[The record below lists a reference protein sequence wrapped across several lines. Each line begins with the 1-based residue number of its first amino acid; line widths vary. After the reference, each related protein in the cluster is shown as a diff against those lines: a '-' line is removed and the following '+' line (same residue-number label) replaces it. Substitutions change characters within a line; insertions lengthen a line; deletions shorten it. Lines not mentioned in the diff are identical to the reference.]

1 MGGNAE
7 PGFDL
12 VDRCEDRRAASA
24 ELVFR
29 CRLLVDRDEPGRD
42 TVGFPAG
49 YCGAGAGCGSHAGD
63 AEQDHDQDGE
73 DRNRDR
79 EESSE
84 RFVGR
89 AHVPGGVEQLVS

>member
-1 MGGNAE
+1 MGGDAE

-12 VDRCEDRRAASA
+12 VDRREDRGAASA

-29 CRLLVDRDEPGRD
+29 RGLLVDRDEPGRD

-49 YCGAGAGCGSHAGD
+49 CRGAGAGGGSHAGD
-63 AEQDHDQDGE
+63 AEQDHDEDGE

-79 EESSE
+79 EERS
-84 RFVGR
+84 
-89 AHVPGGVEQLVS
+89 